1 MWACYN
7 PIVFVNYVPL
17 YENICFFNHFLPL
30 NIEMFYVWLPKRIYH
45 CFSIYRF
52 LNGISN
58 INFDNLTPKC
68 KYILKLDEK
77 ILFLLR
83 NAFILWEI
91 DPVVCFFFF
100 FNSASEEQID
110 EKRETLAN
118 LNWEMKRAFL
128 SMKISSSCQLAECL
142 LCGFTKAK
150 NYTFM
155 KFSSLTA
162 LVNLKDN
169 PLF

>member
-1 MWACYN
+1 MTGKD
-7 PIVFVNYVPL
+7 FTS
-17 YENICFFNHFLPL
+17 FQ
-30 NIEMFYVWLPKRIYH
+30 
-45 CFSIYRF
+45 
-52 LNGISN
+52 
-58 INFDNLTPKC
+58 KC
-68 KYILKLDEK
+68 I
-77 ILFLLR
+77 
-83 NAFILWEI
+83 ILWKI
-91 DPVVCFFFF
+91 DSVVWCVFFF

>member
-1 MWACYN
+1 MALT
-7 PIVFVNYVPL
+7 ISVLIILLLTVNTS
-17 YENICFFNHFLPL
+17 
-30 NIEMFYVWLPKRIYH
+30 K
-45 CFSIYRF
+45 
-52 LNGISN
+52 
-58 INFDNLTPKC
+58 
-68 KYILKLDEK
+68 ILHAK

-83 NAFILWEI
+83 NALFYERLILL
-91 DPVVCFFFF
+91 CAFFFF

>member
-1 MWACYN
+1 
-7 PIVFVNYVPL
+7 
-17 YENICFFNHFLPL
+17 
-30 NIEMFYVWLPKRIYH
+30 
-45 CFSIYRF
+45 
-52 LNGISN
+52 
-58 INFDNLTPKC
+58 
-68 KYILKLDEK
+68 
-77 ILFLLR
+77 
-83 NAFILWEI
+83 
-91 DPVVCFFFF
+91 
-100 FNSASEEQID
+100 
-110 EKRETLAN
+110 
-118 LNWEMKRAFL
+118 MKKAFL

>member
-1 MWACYN
+1 M
-7 PIVFVNYVPL
+7 
-17 YENICFFNHFLPL
+17 
-30 NIEMFYVWLPKRIYH
+30 
-45 CFSIYRF
+45 
-52 LNGISN
+52 
-58 INFDNLTPKC
+58 
-68 KYILKLDEK
+68 
-77 ILFLLR
+77 
-83 NAFILWEI
+83 
-91 DPVVCFFFF
+91 FFF

>member
-1 MWACYN
+1 M
-7 PIVFVNYVPL
+7 
-17 YENICFFNHFLPL
+17 
-30 NIEMFYVWLPKRIYH
+30 
-45 CFSIYRF
+45 
-52 LNGISN
+52 
-58 INFDNLTPKC
+58 
-68 KYILKLDEK
+68 
-77 ILFLLR
+77 
-83 NAFILWEI
+83 
-91 DPVVCFFFF
+91 VCFFF